1 MHNKAEVNATGG
13 GRFKQL
19 TLSPLEEAAANL
31 MQFQKQLN
39 PEGEVQGFPLV
50 VGDEIATHVC
60 DFNLVMLED
69 DENLPTTS
77 ATLIQKP
84 ESSSKR
90 KRNETRKNDERNE
103 LLENHNAM
111 QKECFKEIANTMI
124 EIKNVLKET
133 NRYQRKLWE
142 VEEKKLKIMEEQ
154 HRREEQLFETEIEL
168 KKIKMEIKCRVRNS

>member
-39 PEGEVQGFPLV
+39 PEGEVQV
-50 VGDEIATHVC
+50 M
-60 DFNLVMLED
+60 VMLED

-111 QKECFKEIANTMI
+111 QKEGFKEIANTMI
-124 EIKNVLKET
+124 GINKNVLKEI

-142 VEEKKLKIMEEQ
+142 VEEKKLKIMEKQ
-154 HRREEQLFETEIEL
+154 HRREEQLFKTEI
-168 KKIKMEIKCRVRNS
+168 KIKMEIKCKELEILKKCQD

>member
-1 MHNKAEVNATGG
+1 M
-13 GRFKQL
+13 
-19 TLSPLEEAAANL
+19 EEAAANL

-39 PEGEVQGFPLV
+39 PEGEVQV
-50 VGDEIATHVC
+50 M
-60 DFNLVMLED
+60 VMLED

-84 ESSSKR
+84 DSSSKR

-111 QKECFKEIANTMI
+111 QKEGFKEIANTMI
-124 EIKNVLKET
+124 GINKNVLKEI

-142 VEEKKLKIMEEQ
+142 VEEKKLKIMEKQ
-154 HRREEQLFETEIEL
+154 HRREEQLFETKIKI
-168 KKIKMEIKCRVRNS
+168 KKIKMEIKCK